1 VHSGG
6 LVLRRIS
13 DHARQGLATRVRSTL
28 DLRTNDMK
36 KISILGSTGSIGRQ
50 TLNVVESLSEQFQVV
65 ALAAG
70 NNLQEL
76 APQIVRH
83 RPEVVSV
90 ATAELAGE
98 LAGRLKAELEP
109 GARVPEI
116 HHGREGMLAVGT
128 HGDADIVVSAAVGV
142 VGLEATYEAVK
153 LGRTVALSN
162 KEVLV
167 AAGELVMAA
176 AAKSGRELLPV
187 DSEHNAVH
195 QCLRA
200 GRREPLAGSPQPV
213 ASAEKQVPRFA
224 RNDVVRNGALVESA
238 DAPGRSASLR
248 DSGKAGGGAYDGVRN
263 DAAAEAA
270 EMTFPGATGA
280 AFAPALLPPNLK
292 AIGEEA
298 AGQQSRTTDHAASTR
313 PSSLATHHFPLY
325 PEVRRLVLT
334 ASGGPFRKTP
344 LAKLAHVTVEQ
355 ALAHPNWRMG
365 NRITIDSATMM
376 NKGFEIIE
384 ARWLFDM
391 RPEQIEVIIHP
402 QSTVHSFV
410 EFVDGSVLAQ
420 LAPPD
425 MRMPIQYALTYPERV
440 ASNQVAL
447 DWTKLKRLDFEKAS
461 TRRFPC
467 LRLAREALKKG
478 GAWPCAL
485 NAADEVAV
493 AAFLEGRLPFLGIAG
508 VIEAVL
514 ERTPRVKFASIAD
527 VLTADAEARQL
538 AGEEVARFAGK
549 VAIGG

>member
-1 VHSGG
+1 
-6 LVLRRIS
+6 
-13 DHARQGLATRVRSTL
+13 
-28 DLRTNDMK
+28 MK
-36 KISILGSTGSIGRQ
+36 KIAILGSTGSIGRQ
-50 TLNVVESLSEQFQVV
+50 TLNVVESLPEQFQVV

-76 APQIVRH
+76 VPQIVRH
-83 RPEVVSV
+83 RPQVVSV
-90 ATAELAGE
+90 ATPELASE
-98 LAGRLKAELEP
+98 LARRLADELPKGEC
-109 GARVPEI
+109 APET

-128 HGDADIVVSAAVGV
+128 HGDADVVVSAAVGV

-176 AAKSGRELLPV
+176 AEKSGRELLPV

-200 GRREPLAGSPQPV
+200 GTRQPLADSRQPAASDGGSVIPH
-213 ASAEKQVPRFA
+213 SADSV
-224 RNDVVRNGALVESA
+224 RNDVGGVGVGALSPNHEAGLGLQGRTGSEGRPYNGA
-238 DAPGRSASLR
+238 RH
-248 DSGKAGGGAYDGVRN
+248 
-263 DAAAEAA
+263 DAAEEVA
-270 EMTFPGATGA
+270 EMTFPGSTAVE
-280 AFAPALLPPNLK
+280 FAPALLPPHT
-292 AIGEEA
+292 A
-298 AGQQSRTTDHAASTR
+298 AMNAAR
-313 PSSLATHHFPLY
+313 HSSLATYHSPLY

-344 LAKLAHVTVEQ
+344 LAKLAQVTVEQ

-376 NKGFEIIE
+376 NKGFEVIE

-391 RPEQIEVIIHP
+391 QPEQIEVIIHP

-425 MRMPIQYALTYPERV
+425 MRMPIQYALTYPDRV

-493 AAFLEGRLPFLGIAG
+493 AAFLEGRLPFLGIAE

-527 VLTADAEARQL
+527 VLAADAEARRL
-538 AGEEVARFAGK
+538 AGEEVARLGTKA
-549 VAIGG
+549 VAPARS